1 MNLWRLD
8 CGAQTILV
16 GGVENLAEVFYWG
29 ALLPESENLKSIWN
43 ITRLDYSG
51 GVLDGV
57 PALSI
62 CPEVSKTFNGHPGMR
77 IRGASGKR
85 LYPNFRLTN
94 AKLSKTSLLLEYE
107 DPEIGLTYKANFR
120 AHKETS
126 VFELSASLTANTDIL
141 VDWFAAPVLPAT
153 QAAQKMIDFS
163 GHWCREFQKQE
174 TDWSIGA
181 RLRNN
186 QTGRT
191 GHEHFPALI
200 VMETNCDDNYGSA
213 YAWHYGWSG
222 GHSMIAEELPDG
234 RRQVQFGHAFDSY
247 PNPIRQIETSPLLV
261 TYSDQGSNGLSVNF
275 QRHLRDNI
283 VTWTEGSLPR
293 PVHYNCWE
301 AIYFEHDSNTLSEIV
316 ELAADIGAERFVLDD
331 GWFGTRDDDT
341 QSLGDWNID
350 QRKYPGGLGS
360 LISKVN
366 QCNMSFGLWFEPEMI
381 NPNSDLFRKHPNWI
395 LGPIDQMLGR
405 NQLVLDMANPEVQE
419 YLFGK
424 ISSILNDHNI
434 AYIKWDHNRV
444 LPFVEAAQTCGTYQ
458 LLSRIRDEYPNVEIE
473 SCASGGGR
481 IDFGILKY
489 SQRVWLSDSNDASE
503 RLRIQHQSSNFLPM
517 AITGS
522 HVGPRECHTS
532 GRLHSIEFRAWVA
545 AQRHMGFEMDPRELN
560 SDELSILKR
569 ITQWWKDNR
578 IWRYDADIL
587 RLNVVD
593 NSIAAEIQVS
603 RNKDKFVVFVGITE
617 TSKWSSPTPIRLCGL
632 KPNYLYDITL
642 LNNNEKTSASRG
654 EPVFIEGKIT
664 LSGQH
669 LMSNG
674 VTLPCQFPDRIWV
687 LEGALST
694 S

>member
-16 GGVENLAEVFYWG
+16 GGDENLAEVFYWG

-560 SDELSILKR
+560 SNELSILKR

>member
-1 MNLWRLD
+1 
-8 CGAQTILV
+8 
-16 GGVENLAEVFYWG
+16 
-29 ALLPESENLKSIWN
+29 
-43 ITRLDYSG
+43 
-51 GVLDGV
+51 
-57 PALSI
+57 
-62 CPEVSKTFNGHPGMR
+62 
-77 IRGASGKR
+77 
-85 LYPNFRLTN
+85 
-94 AKLSKTSLLLEYE
+94 
-107 DPEIGLTYKANFR
+107 
-120 AHKETS
+120 
-126 VFELSASLTANTDIL
+126 
-141 VDWFAAPVLPAT
+141 
-153 QAAQKMIDFS
+153 
-163 GHWCREFQKQE
+163 
-174 TDWSIGA
+174 
-181 RLRNN
+181 
-186 QTGRT
+186 
-191 GHEHFPALI
+191 
-200 VMETNCDDNYGSA
+200 METNCDDNYGSA

-560 SDELSILKR
+560 SNELSILKR

-642 LNNNEKTSASRG
+642 LNNNEKTFASRG
-654 EPVFIEGKIT
+654 EPIFIEGKIS